1 MEIYIREHVN
11 LLTMNKLLNNHYQ
24 HLLHKLYL
32 HILVFI
38 TLIYSTSCSNN
49 SSITEYVDPFIGTD
63 GTGHTFP
70 GATLPFGMVQLSPD
84 TRDSGWENC
93 SGYHSTNKTI
103 LGFSHTHLSGTG
115 AIDYGDILVMPM
127 AGEYYSKAGDENN
140 SDNGY
145 RSRFNKED
153 EIAEPGYYCV
163 NLLDDKIKAE
173 MTVTSRVGF
182 HRYTFPKNKTPHL
195 LFDLQHGLGDNVI
208 ESSIKIISQN
218 EISGLRRSSG
228 WARDQYVYFYAKF
241 SKPFSNFKIIE
252 NNSIRT
258 QIDSISGTNIKS
270 IFSFENL
277 NDPLIVKVSL
287 SAVNEKGAQMN
298 MEREASTWDFD
309 LIRQMA
315 LEKWEKEL
323 SVIKIKG
330 GAKKD
335 RIKFYTALYHSFI
348 APNIYHDVDGKYRGA
363 DLKIKTLSES
373 DSMYTVFSLWDTFRA
388 THPLFVLLKPAFAE
402 QLVRTLITKATEG
415 NLLPVWELAANET
428 GTMIGYHSIPVIVDA
443 FIKGL
448 QNFDYELALEQM
460 VKSSMQ
466 DHLGLDSYKFK
477 GYIPLE
483 KENESVSKTL
493 EYAYDDWCIAI
504 MAEKLG
510 KPILANKYFR
520 RSLNYLN
527 VYDNNVGFVRG
538 KKFGNWVSPFNP
550 SEVNSVYT
558 EANAWQY
565 NFFVPQDISGMISM
579 MGGDTI
585 FNQKLDELF
594 TTSSKLIGRH
604 QPDITGL
611 IGQYAHGN
619 EPSHNFAYLYNYIG
633 KAYKTQ
639 NRVRQIMDDLY
650 TVNRDGLS
658 GNEDCGQM
666 SSWYVFSAMGFY
678 PVTPGQNIYAIG
690 APIFDEVT
698 INLNDKKSFIIRAKN
713 TSSINKYIYSAT
725 LNGDNYSKSYINH
738 EQIVNGGVLE
748 FKMDSKPNMS
758 WGQSKNSKPMS
769 LIDEKVVMN
778 PTISAPSQ
786 AFSDSMTI
794 SMHCGTEG
802 SSIFFTLNGSTPSI
816 NSIRYENPI
825 KLKETTTVKAISLKT
840 NYLPSYIEEVV
851 YNKVPYKI
859 NIEYHEP
866 YNEQYT
872 AGGHYGLFDTIRGTP
887 TAWGSWQGFLGKD
900 FFATIDLG
908 DIRSINSVSATFL
921 QKPDSWIWLPKSV
934 SFELSTDGKNFSKI
948 KSYNHNISLKE
959 YDPAIVDFEQEILN
973 PIRYIRVRAKNM
985 GSCPSWHPGSGNDS
999 WVFIDEITIK

>member
-1 MEIYIREHVN
+1 
-11 LLTMNKLLNNHYQ
+11 MNRLQKNHY
-24 HLLHKLYL
+24 LYFL
-32 HILVFI
+32 FKIYRNSILIFI
-38 TLIYSTSCSNN
+38 LFIYSLSCSNKN
-49 SSITEYVDPFIGTD
+49 SITDYVDPFIGTD

-70 GATLPFGMVQLSPD
+70 GATMPFGMVQLSPD

-93 SGYHSTNKTI
+93 SGYHSTNNTI

-127 AGEYYSKAGDENN
+127 AGEYYFDAGDENN

-153 EIAEPGYYCV
+153 EIAEPGYYSV

-182 HRYTFPKNKTPHL
+182 HRYSFPKNKPAHL

-208 ESSIKIISQN
+208 ESSIKIINQN

-228 WARDQYVYFYAKF
+228 WAKDQYVYFYAKF
-241 SKPFSNFKIIE
+241 SKPFSDFNIIKD
-252 NNSIRT
+252 NTIQT

-287 SAVNEKGAQMN
+287 SAVSEKGAQMN
-298 MEREASTWDFD
+298 MEREANTWDFD
-309 LIRQMA
+309 FIRQMA
-315 LEKWEKEL
+315 LRKWEKEL
-323 SVIKIKG
+323 SIVKIKG
-330 GAKKD
+330 GAVKD

-363 DLKIKTLSES
+363 DLKIKTLSKN

-402 QLVRTLITKATEG
+402 QLVRTLITKASEG

-443 FIKGL
+443 YIKGL

-460 VKSSMQ
+460 VESSMQ
-466 DHLGLDSYKFK
+466 NHLGLDSYKAE
-477 GYIPLE
+477 GYIGLE

-504 MAEKLG
+504 MAKKLG

-538 KKFGNWVSPFNP
+538 KKFGDWVSPFNP
-550 SEVNSVYT
+550 SEVNSIYT
-558 EANAWQY
+558 EANSWQY
-565 NFFVPQDISGMISM
+565 NFFVPHDISGMINM

-604 QPDITGL
+604 QPDITGM

-678 PVTPGQNIYAIG
+678 PVTPGQNIYTIG
-690 APIFDEVT
+690 TPIFDEIT
-698 INLNDKKSFIIRAKN
+698 INLDNEKTFIIKAN
-713 TSSINKYIYSAT
+713 NASSLNKYIHAAT
-725 LNGDNYSKSYINH
+725 LNGNIYSKSYITH
-738 EQIVNGGVLE
+738 EQIINGGVLE
-748 FKMDSKPNMS
+748 FKMHSKPNML
-758 WGQSKNSKPMS
+758 WGHSENSKPKS
-769 LIDEKVVMN
+769 LVNKKVVMN
-778 PTISAPSQ
+778 PTISAPSR
-786 AFSDSMTI
+786 AFLDTMTI

-802 SSIFFTLNGSTPSI
+802 SSIFYTLDGSTPSI
-816 NSIRYENPI
+816 NSNKYEIPLNI
-825 KLKETTTVKAISLKT
+825 KKTTTVKAISLKT
-840 NYLPSYIEEVV
+840 NYLPSYVETVV
-851 YNKVPYKI
+851 YNKLPYNI

-866 YNEQYT
+866 YNQQYT
-872 AGGHYGLFDTIRGTP
+872 AGGYNGLFDTVRGIS
-887 TAWGSWQGFLGKD
+887 TAWGSWQGFYGKD

-908 DIRSINSVSATFL
+908 DIRPVNSVTATFL
-921 QKPDSWIWLPKSV
+921 QNAASWIWLPKSV

-959 YDPAIVDFEQEILN
+959 YEPTIIDFEQKIIS
-973 PIRYIRVRAKNM
+973 PIRYIRIHAKNM
-985 GSCPSWHPGSGNDS
+985 GACPEWHPGRGNDS

>member
-1 MEIYIREHVN
+1 M
-11 LLTMNKLLNNHYQ
+11 
-24 HLLHKLYL
+24 
-32 HILVFI
+32 
-38 TLIYSTSCSNN
+38 
-49 SSITEYVDPFIGTD
+49 
-63 GTGHTFP
+63 
-70 GATLPFGMVQLSPD
+70 PFGMVQLSPD

-93 SGYHSTNKTI
+93 SGYHSTNNTI

-127 AGEYYSKAGDENN
+127 AGEYYFDAGDEKN

-182 HRYTFPKNKTPHL
+182 HRYTFPNNKPPHL

-228 WARDQYVYFYAKF
+228 WAKDQYVYFYAKF
-241 SKPFSNFKIIE
+241 SKPFSNFRIIKD
-252 NNSIRT
+252 NTIQT
-258 QIDSISGTNIKS
+258 QIDSITGTNIKS

-298 MEREASTWDFD
+298 MKREANTWDFD
-309 LIRQMA
+309 FIRQMA

-323 SVIKIKG
+323 SIVKIKG
-330 GAKKD
+330 GAIKD

-363 DLKIKTLSES
+363 DLKIKTLSKN

-402 QLVRTLITKATEG
+402 QLVRTLITKASEG

-443 FIKGL
+443 YIKGL

-460 VKSSMQ
+460 VESSMQ
-466 DHLGLDSYKFK
+466 NHLGLDSYKAE
-477 GYIPLE
+477 GYIGLE

-504 MAEKLG
+504 MANKLG

-538 KKFGNWVSPFNP
+538 KKFGDWVSPFNP
-550 SEVNSVYT
+550 SEVNSIYT
-558 EANAWQY
+558 EANSWQY
-565 NFFVPQDISGMISM
+565 NFFVPHDISGMINM

-604 QPDITGL
+604 QPDITGM

-678 PVTPGQNIYAIG
+678 PVTPGQNTYAIG
-690 APIFDEVT
+690 TPIFDEIT
-698 INLNDKKSFIIRAKN
+698 INLDNEKTFIIKANN
-713 TSSINKYIYSAT
+713 TSSLNKYIHTAT
-725 LNGDNYSKSYINH
+725 LNGNNYSKSYITH
-738 EQIVNGGVLE
+738 EQIINGGVLE
-748 FKMDSKPNMS
+748 FKMNSKPNML
-758 WGQSKNSKPMS
+758 WGHSEDSKPKS
-769 LIDEKVVMN
+769 LVNKKVVMN
-778 PTISAPSQ
+778 PTISAPSRS
-786 AFSDSMTI
+786 FLDTITI

-802 SSIFFTLNGSTPSI
+802 SSIFYTLDGSTPSI
-816 NSIRYENPI
+816 NSNKYETPLNI
-825 KLKETTTVKAISLKT
+825 KKTTTVKAISLKT
-840 NYLPSYIEEVV
+840 NYLPSYVETVV
-851 YNKVPYKI
+851 YNKLPYNI

-866 YNEQYT
+866 YNQQYT
-872 AGGHYGLFDTIRGTP
+872 AGGYNGLFDTVRGIS
-887 TAWGSWQGFLGKD
+887 TAWGSWQGFYGKD

-908 DIRSINSVSATFL
+908 DIRPINSVTATFL
-921 QKPDSWIWLPKSV
+921 QNAASWIWLPKSV
-934 SFELSTDGKNFSKI
+934 SFELSTDGKNFSRI

-959 YDPAIVDFEQEILN
+959 YEPTIIDFEQKIIS
-973 PIRYIRVRAKNM
+973 PIRYIRIHAKNM
-985 GSCPSWHPGSGNDS
+985 GVCPEWHPGRGNDS

>member
-1 MEIYIREHVN
+1 M
-11 LLTMNKLLNNHYQ
+11 
-24 HLLHKLYL
+24 
-32 HILVFI
+32 
-38 TLIYSTSCSNN
+38 
-49 SSITEYVDPFIGTD
+49 
-63 GTGHTFP
+63 
-70 GATLPFGMVQLSPD
+70 PFGMVQLSPD

-93 SGYHSTNKTI
+93 SGYHSTNNTI

-127 AGEYYSKAGDENN
+127 AGEYYFDAGDEKN

-182 HRYTFPKNKTPHL
+182 HRYTFPKNKPPHL

-228 WARDQYVYFYAKF
+228 WAKDQYVYFYAKF
-241 SKPFSNFKIIE
+241 SKPFSNFRIIKD
-252 NNSIRT
+252 NTIQT
-258 QIDSISGTNIKS
+258 QIDSITGTNIKS

-298 MEREASTWDFD
+298 MKREANTWDFD
-309 LIRQMA
+309 FIRQMA

-323 SVIKIKG
+323 SIVKIKG
-330 GAKKD
+330 GAIKD

-363 DLKIKTLSES
+363 DLKIKTLSKN

-402 QLVRTLITKATEG
+402 QLVRTLITKASEG
-415 NLLPVWELAANET
+415 DLLPVWELAANET

-443 FIKGL
+443 YIKGL

-460 VKSSMQ
+460 VESSMQ
-466 DHLGLDSYKFK
+466 NHLGLDSYKAE
-477 GYIPLE
+477 GYIGLE

-504 MAEKLG
+504 MANKLG

-538 KKFGNWVSPFNP
+538 KKFGDWVSPFNP
-550 SEVNSVYT
+550 SEVNSIYT
-558 EANAWQY
+558 EANSWQY
-565 NFFVPQDISGMISM
+565 NFFVPHDISGMINM

-604 QPDITGL
+604 QPDITGM

-678 PVTPGQNIYAIG
+678 PVTPGQNIYTIG
-690 APIFDEVT
+690 TPIFDEIT
-698 INLNDKKSFIIRAKN
+698 INLDNEKTFIIKANN
-713 TSSINKYIYSAT
+713 TSSLNKYIHTAT
-725 LNGDNYSKSYINH
+725 LNGNNYSKSYITH
-738 EQIVNGGVLE
+738 EQIINGGVLE
-748 FKMDSKPNMS
+748 FKMNSKPNML
-758 WGQSKNSKPMS
+758 WGHSEDSKPKS
-769 LIDEKVVMN
+769 LVNKKVVMN
-778 PTISAPSQ
+778 PTISAPSRS
-786 AFSDSMTI
+786 FLDTMTI

-802 SSIFFTLNGSTPSI
+802 SSIFYTLDGSTPSI
-816 NSIRYENPI
+816 NSNKYETPLNI
-825 KLKETTTVKAISLKT
+825 KKTTTVKAISLKT
-840 NYLPSYIEEVV
+840 NYLPSYVETVV
-851 YNKVPYKI
+851 YNKLPYNI

-866 YNEQYT
+866 YNQQYT
-872 AGGHYGLFDTIRGTP
+872 AGGYNGLFDTVRGIS
-887 TAWGSWQGFLGKD
+887 TAWGSWQGFYGKD

-908 DIRSINSVSATFL
+908 DIRPINSVTATFL
-921 QKPDSWIWLPKSV
+921 QNAASWIWLPKSV
-934 SFELSTDGKNFSKI
+934 SFELSTDGKNFSRI

-959 YDPAIVDFEQEILN
+959 YEPTIIDFEQKIIS
-973 PIRYIRVRAKNM
+973 PIRYIRIHAKNM
-985 GSCPSWHPGSGNDS
+985 GVCPEWHPGRGNDS